1 MSKSEKSSISIE
13 RNKNWFG
20 KGRPANVIVNKAFG
34 GRPLDYW
41 FTMND
46 TYDNGNECHEKPE

>member
-1 MSKSEKSSISIE
+1 MK
-13 RNKNWFG
+13 
-20 KGRPANVIVNKAFG
+20 PAEANRFKKRLGTNVW

-41 FTMND
+41 FTMNH

>member
-1 MSKSEKSSISIE
+1 MKLE
-13 RNKNWFG
+13 NDVW
-20 KGRPANVIVNKAFG
+20 

-46 TYDNGNECHEKPE
+46 TYDDGNGCHEKPE

>member
-1 MSKSEKSSISIE
+1 MNRTMATDNLTTAKKTIVILVE
-13 RNKNWFG
+13 
-20 KGRPANVIVNKAFG
+20 NVW